1 LVRELASAEQVSR
14 AQFELLA
21 ARWKLLPDGALDRI
35 NEAAYELAGEPLLDG
50 DDPIRVDR
58 NLLGEMLT

>member
-1 LVRELASAEQVSR
+1 MSR
-14 AQFELLA
+14 AEFEQLA

-50 DDPIRVDR
+50 DDPIWVDR